1 MGRPGETSRHGASI
15 FLTLRFHATHKRDKT
30 TLRRI
35 NHCDYVK
42 TLFTFFSSSPELEMG
57 VEKVFVAQRVAT
69 KLFATENAIDAAMV
83 EAAELMADMLKA
95 RKDIG
100 LSAVVGDRA
109 SAKLVEA
116 LAALSEARSAMVDM
130 HGELNDVKLRI
141 GVRTKMVGIEDKPP
155 ETTRGLAEVRSVRE
169 AI

>member
-1 MGRPGETSRHGASI
+1 
-15 FLTLRFHATHKRDKT
+15 L
-30 TLRRI
+30 
-35 NHCDYVK
+35 
-42 TLFTFFSSSPELEMG
+42 
-57 VEKVFVAQRVAT
+57 EKVFVAQRVAN
-69 KLFATENAIDAAMV
+69 KLFATENAVDAAMV

-116 LAALSEARSAMVDM
+116 LAALGQARSAMVEM

-141 GVRTKMVGIEDKPP
+141 GVRTKMAGIEDKPP
-155 ETTRGLAEVRSVRE
+155 ETTRGMAPVHSVRD
-169 AI
+169 AV